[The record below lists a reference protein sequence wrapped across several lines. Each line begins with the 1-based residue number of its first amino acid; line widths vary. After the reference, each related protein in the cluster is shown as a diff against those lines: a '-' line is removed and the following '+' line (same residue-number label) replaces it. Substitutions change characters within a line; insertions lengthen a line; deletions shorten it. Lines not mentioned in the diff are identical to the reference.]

1 MINIL
6 SSTDIYR
13 PIKRVFDFISTPE
26 NDFQWQYG
34 ILATATITNRLNRMG
49 VYIRSIGHFLGR
61 RNLGTYQV
69 VESSKNM
76 KYRLKSISGPLHL
89 HTTYT
94 FDTVSEGTKVN
105 ISIHVGTMNFFHMN
119 EQILERRMR
128 QQLKENLTALK
139 DLLEMKQVLTVPDGK
154 FVGFGRFA
162 MGTDQDFAIMQ
173 FLHLFPFNND

>member
-1 MINIL
+1 MFNLTISAMI
-6 SSTDIYR
+6 DV
-13 PIKRVFDFISTPE
+13 PIECVFEYMSTPE
-26 NDFQWQYG
+26 NDSQWQYG
-34 ILATATITNRLNRMG
+34 ILATATITNQLNRAG
-49 VYIRSIGHFLGR
+49 VYFRSIGHFLGR

-128 QQLKENLTALK
+128 QQLKENLAVLK
-139 DLLEMKQVLTVPDGK
+139 GLLEEKRLLTAFK
-154 FVGFGRFA
+154 
-162 MGTDQDFAIMQ
+162 TDA
-173 FLHLFPFNND
+173 LVT